1 MEYKNTWADNRM
13 IRKMENEERNMLSK
27 FYNLKQTDTNCPE
40 KGYLLEPKKMFLTSY
55 EILPNNIVKL
65 NVGYSKNYSGYISE
79 RFRMN
84 YLQYVFG
91 TLYCEQV
98 ESLNEAIYNNEGA
111 ITKPL
116 FSIIKTINLPV
127 QEKFNVVIRC
137 KNIVVENIDIY
148 AKNKDDKFIL
158 NDDYVKQIVVQLEA
172 NNKK

>member
-1 MEYKNTWADNRM
+1 MEYQNTWADNRM

-27 FYNLKQTDTNCPE
+27 FYNLKKTDTNCP
-40 KGYLLEPKKMFLTSY
+40 KKAYLLEPKKLFLTSY

-65 NVGYSKNYSGYISE
+65 NVGYSKNYSGYISD

-84 YLQYVFG
+84 YRQYIFG

-98 ESLNEAIYNNEGA
+98 ESINEDNYNNEGI

-116 FSIIKTINLPV
+116 FSNIKTLNLPV

-137 KNIVVENIDIY
+137 KNIVVKDIDIY

-158 NDDYVKQIVVQLEA
+158 NDDYVKQVVAQLEA
-172 NNKK
+172 NNR

>member
-27 FYNLKQTDTNCPE
+27 FYNLKKTDANCPE
-40 KGYLLEPKKMFLTSY
+40 KAYLLEPKKLFLTSY
-55 EILPNNIVKL
+55 EILPNAIVKL
-65 NVGYSKNYSGYISE
+65 NIGYSKNYSGYISE

-84 YLQYVFG
+84 YRQYIFG

-98 ESLNEAIYNNEGA
+98 ESINEANYNNEGI

-116 FSIIKTINLPV
+116 FSNIKTLNLPV

-137 KNIVVENIDIY
+137 KNIVVKDIDIY

-158 NDDYVKQIVVQLEA
+158 NDDYLKQVVAQLEA
-172 NNKK
+172 NNR